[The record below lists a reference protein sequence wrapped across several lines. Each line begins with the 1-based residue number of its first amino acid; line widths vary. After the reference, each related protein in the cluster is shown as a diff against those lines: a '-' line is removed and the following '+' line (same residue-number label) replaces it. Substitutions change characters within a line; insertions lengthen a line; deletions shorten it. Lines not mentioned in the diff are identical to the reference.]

1 MTTTNT
7 VPSAAPAKFVATIT
21 GGGTAAISN
30 ILKRGGASSWFL
42 EGNIPYAKES
52 LVEFLGAE
60 PEKYVSEETA
70 NQLALKSYLRAI
82 KLGASPRE
90 AGGLGATAV
99 LGKPAGEREGRKHF
113 AYVSVQRRSGLTSY
127 RFDIEGFNTRTKEED
142 YLANKIDEIMTGE
155 PFKTGS
161 VAIKSVADH
170 IGYTNLLLND
180 KRDFTLLTTDGL
192 LLKGSTLGTRKVAVY
207 SGSFNPFHDGHAE
220 VIKKAI
226 GKYDRIWLEI
236 SIKNVDKPEINLISL
251 DDRILSITH
260 GLTKHDLHDK
270 VAGII
275 LSNTPKFKDKL
286 WQLGPNVDFLVGSD
300 TAKRIVD
307 TKYGDPQEL
316 IDISETYGTRFIVV
330 RRPGH
335 EFVIPKKYD
344 TGVFEFVGGTG
355 LNISSTELRKESHA
369 H

>member
-90 AGGLGATAV
+90 AAGLGATAV
-99 LGKPAGEREGRKHF
+99 LGKPSGEREGRKHF
-113 AYVSVQRRSGLTSY
+113 AYVSVQRYKGLTCIMLPIED
-127 RFDIEGFNTRTKEED
+127 FDSREDEED
-142 YLANKIDEIMTGE
+142 YLAHEIDTIMTGG
-155 PFKTGS
+155 PLNLLGKAYKVVS
-161 VAIKSVADH
+161 DQ
-170 IGYTNLLLND
+170 IGYTQLLLSD
-180 KRDFTLLTTDGL
+180 KRDYILLSVDGIPI
-192 LLKGSTLGTRKVAVY
+192 KGETLGTRRVAVY

-220 VIKKAI
+220 VIRKVMD
-226 GKYDRIWLEI
+226 KYDRIWLEL
-236 SIKNVDKPEINLISL
+236 SIKNVDKPEMNLISL
-251 DDRILSITH
+251 DNRILSIVQ

-275 LSNTPKFKDKL
+275 LTNTPKFKDKL

-307 TKYGDPQEL
+307 PRYGDPQEL
-316 IDISETYGTRFIVV
+316 IEIAETYGTKFIVV
-330 RRPGH
+330 QRPGYDFIVPRQYN
-335 EFVIPKKYD
+335 ENVFVMTD
-344 TGVFEFVGGTG
+344 GAG
-355 LNISSTELRKESHA
+355 LNISSTQLRKVNNGN
-369 H
+369 